1 MANLTITAA
10 SVVPGTGASI
20 DRTKNAGAAIT
31 AGQTVYLDATTS
43 TYKLTDAD
51 GAAALRP
58 CNGVAVSN
66 AAAGQPVAV
75 QTGGPIT
82 IGATVAVGTMYA
94 ASATAGGVCPI
105 ADLTTG
111 AYPTALGFAISATQ
125 IQLNLNYS
133 GVAIP

>member
-31 AGQTVYLDATTS
+31 AGQSVYLASDN

-58 CNGVAVSN
+58 CNGIAVSN
-66 AAAGQPVAV
+66 AAVGQPVAV

-111 AYPTALGFAISATQ
+111 AYPTALGFATSTTV